1 MVSVGM
7 VVMAGSPRG
16 SGGGEPLTMAAG
28 VIVTIGTDDETGAE
42 VMLLPGLIKNN
53 VVHNILWLIKL
64 CWLKNTVDYTFRYE
78 KGYISKNIQM
88 KIFSY

>member
-16 SGGGEPLTMAAG
+16 SGGGAPLTRSAG

-42 VMLLPGLIKNN
+42 VMLLPGLIKKN
-53 VVHNILWLIKL
+53 HNGCLIHITKSTHD
-64 CWLKNTVDYTFRYE
+64 CTFNH
-78 KGYISKNIQM
+78 KK
-88 KIFSY
+88 

>member
-16 SGGGEPLTMAAG
+16 SGGGAPLTRSAG
-28 VIVTIGTDDETGAE
+28 VTVTIGTDAETGAE

-53 VVHNILWLIKL
+53 HN
-64 CWLKNTVDYTFRYE
+64 
-78 KGYISKNIQM
+78 G
-88 KIFSY
+88 